1 MKSKELIKLKM
12 NDLISTLEKKE
23 LEYSSLN
30 QITALDSSGRK
41 LYDEIQNIKGRIDSL
56 KWVLL

>member
-1 MKSKELIKLKM
+1 M